1 MQKNW
6 YIIYTKSKG
15 EKKIATLLTKKK
27 IENFLP
33 LNLKK
38 VNSYRKQKNFQ
49 EPLFKSYLFAK
60 LDESEIGKIKSFDG
74 VLNFLYWKD
83 SPAVI
88 KEEEIK
94 AIKEFTIDY
103 QNISIEKMVV
113 NLTNFAQVIDMTK
126 YSFNGNVLSIKNS
139 FAKLSLPSLGFTLVA
154 NIETFDQFDSMP
166 SFANKKLIVQS

>member
-6 YIIYTKSKG
+6 YIIYTKSKC
-15 EKKIATLLTKKK
+15 EKKIATLLTRRK

-38 VNSYRKQKNFQ
+38 INSYRKRKDFQ

-60 LDESEIGKIKSFDG
+60 IDEYEIDKIKAMDG

-83 SPAVI
+83 SPALI

-94 AIKEFTIDY
+94 AIKEFTVDY
-103 QNISIEKMVV
+103 QNISVEKTVV
-113 NLTNFAQVIDMTK
+113 NVTDLAQVVDMAR
-126 YSFNGNVLSIKNS
+126 YSFSGNVLSIKNTL
-139 FAKLSLPSLGFTLVA
+139 AKLNLPSLGFTLVA
-154 NIETFDQFDSMP
+154 KIEAFNQFESVP
-166 SFANKKLIVQS
+166 SFADKKLIVQS

>member
-38 VNSYRKQKNFQ
+38 INSYRKRKDFQ

-60 LDESEIGKIKSFDG
+60 IDECEIDKIKAFDG
-74 VLNFLYWKD
+74 VLNFLYWKG
-83 SPAVI
+83 SPALI

-94 AIKEFTIDY
+94 AIKEFTAGY
-103 QNISIEKMVV
+103 QNIRVEKTVV
-113 NLTNFAQVIDMTK
+113 NITDFARVVDMAR
-126 YSFNGNVLSIKNS
+126 YSFSGNVLSIKNTL
-139 FAKLSLPSLGFTLVA
+139 AKLSLPSLGFTLVA
-154 NIETFDQFDSMP
+154 NTEVFNSFDSVP
-166 SFANKKLIVQS
+166 SFADKNLIMQS

>member
-1 MQKNW
+1 
-6 YIIYTKSKG
+6 
-15 EKKIATLLTKKK
+15 
-27 IENFLP
+27 
-33 LNLKK
+33 
-38 VNSYRKQKNFQ
+38 RKQKDFQ

-60 LDESEIGKIKSFDG
+60 IDESEIGKIKSIDG

-103 QNISIEKMVV
+103 QNISVEKTVV
-113 NLTNFAQVIDMTK
+113 NVTDLARVVDMAK
-126 YSFNGNVLSIKNS
+126 YSFSGNVLSIKNT

-154 NIETFDQFDSMP
+154 NIEAFNQFDSVP
-166 SFANKKLIVQS
+166 SFADKKLIVQS